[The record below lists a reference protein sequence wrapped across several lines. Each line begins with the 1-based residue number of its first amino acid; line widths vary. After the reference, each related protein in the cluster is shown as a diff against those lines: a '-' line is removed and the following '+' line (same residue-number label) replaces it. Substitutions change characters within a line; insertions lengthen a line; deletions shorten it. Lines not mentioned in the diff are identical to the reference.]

1 MNAKELSQLLAANAE
16 AVATM
21 LLPRGK
27 LKGREWKAGSIN
39 GDEGDSLSVCVKG
52 HKAGLW
58 SDFATSQ
65 GGDLLD
71 LWMATRACGTVEAI
85 KAAKA
90 HFGVRDEMPAGQPKR
105 TYTRP
110 AKPQA
115 QKAKGRAHQWLVSRG
130 LTDETIEAFKI
141 AEQVR
146 GQQVFAVF
154 PYLRDGE
161 HVNTKYRDIDNKKG
175 MRQEAGAE
183 PCLFGWHLIDPRT
196 RVLAITEGEID
207 AMTLHQMGIA
217 AVSVNQGAGNH
228 QWLECDWERL
238 EAFTDFLIAFDSDEA
253 GEKGAREVMQRLGL
267 DRCRRLRFPNAKDAN
282 EYLLTGAERVDFH
295 DAVES
300 ARPLDPEELISAD
313 DRTEEVINDFYPGP
327 DFVPHPTLFVD
338 KHLDFFRFHPGEY
351 TAWTGWNGHGKSLF
365 LDQVLLGLMM
375 QGQRV
380 VVFSGELT
388 AVRHLKRIHKQASG
402 LDRPSKDYIRAVGR
416 WLGESLWL
424 FDVVGN
430 AKLARLLEV
439 FTYAAR
445 RYGVKHF
452 VIDSLMMLDVPVDGP
467 GALSA
472 QKTAIQSIVAFS
484 RRHGAHMHL
493 VAHPRK
499 GRDETHA
506 PSKMDVAGSLDII
519 NAADNVFA
527 VWRNKK
533 DEAPP
538 DPEDQLAMAKWQE
551 QQLSPDGKLIMSKN
565 RHGDFQD
572 YVLSLWFDK
581 ASMQYRTQSRR
592 LPLRFVEFSNHGQA
606 HGDGHSFERSEHE

>member
-1 MNAKELSQLLAANAE
+1 MNAKELSQRMAADAE
-16 AVATM
+16 RIAQH
-21 LLPRGK
+21 LLPAGRK
-27 LKGREWKAGSIN
+27 AGREWKAGDTN
-39 GDEGDSLSVCVKG
+39 GDKGSSLSVCVKG
-52 HKAGLW
+52 ERAGVW
-58 SDFATSQ
+58 ADFATGE

-71 LWMATRACGTVEAI
+71 LWMACRACSLADAI
-85 KAAKA
+85 KDAKA
-90 HFGVRDEMPAGQPKR
+90 FLGVRDDMPVNQPKK
-105 TYTRP
+105 TYSRP

-115 QKAKGRAHQWLVSRG
+115 QKAKGRARQWLVDRG

-146 GQQVFAVF
+146 GEQVFAVF

-161 HVNTKYRDIDNKKG
+161 YVNAKYRDIDSKRS
-175 MRQEAGAE
+175 MRQEKDAE
-183 PCLFGWHLIDPRT
+183 PCLFGWHLIAPRT

-217 AVSVNQGAGNH
+217 AVSINNGAGSH
-228 QWLECDWERL
+228 DWIESDWTRLEC
-238 EAFTDFLIAFDSDEA
+238 FTEFLVAFDSDEP

-267 DRCRRLRFPNAKDAN
+267 ERCKRLRFPGAKDAN

-295 DAVES
+295 DAVEA
-300 ARPLDPEELISAD
+300 ARPMDPDELISAN
-313 DRTEEVINDFYPGP
+313 DRTEEVIEEFYPP
-327 DFVPHPTLFVD
+327 EDRPKHPTLYVD
-338 KHLDFFRFHPGEY
+338 KHLDWFRFHPGEY

-365 LDQVLLGLMM
+365 LDQVLLGLMR
-375 QGQRV
+375 QRQRV

-388 AVRHLKRIHKQASG
+388 AVRHLKRVHKQASG
-402 LDRPSKDYIRAVGR
+402 LDRPSKEYIRAVGR
-416 WLGESLWL
+416 WLGESMWI

-445 RYGVKHF
+445 RYGASHF

-472 QKTAIQSIVAFS
+472 QKIAIQTIVAFA
-484 RRHGAHMHL
+484 RRHGAHVHL

-499 GRDETHA
+499 GRDESQP
-506 PSKMDVAGSLDII
+506 PSKMEVAGSLDII

-538 DPEDQLAMAKWQE
+538 DPEDQLAMAKWHE
-551 QQLSPDGKLIMSKN
+551 QQQAPDGKLVMSKN

-572 YVLSLWFDK
+572 YVLQLWFDK

-592 LPLRFVEFSNHGQA
+592 YPFAYVEFPSLEDA
-606 HGDGHSFERSEHE
+606 HAHHDT